1 MATYQKTSPYYSTIS
16 TSAGYLDTMT
26 YRDIPAHTDDILY
39 TIAGQ
44 YQYRPDLLAY
54 ALYKDSNLWWV
65 FAMRNLSVI
74 KDPVYD
80 FVAGTRIYLPKMST
94 LKATLG
100 I

>member
-1 MATYQKTSPYYSTIS
+1 MATYQKTSPYYTTTS
-16 TSAGYLDTMT
+16 TSAGYLGTMI
-26 YRDIPAHTDDILY
+26 YRDIPAQSDDILY

-54 ALYKDSNLWWV
+54 ALYNDSNLWWV

-74 KDPVYD
+74 KDPIYD
-80 FVAGTRIYLPKMST
+80 FVAGTQIYLPKLST
-94 LKATLG
+94 IKSTLG